1 MVAPLKAQGTPL
13 LGNRNKLI
21 DSLIRFNMIYYVPI
35 TYAALCWA
43 PQELEKRTRNWPAG
57 AYSILG
63 QGLENSIDRRE
74 DIIKH

>member
-1 MVAPLKAQGTPL
+1 
-13 LGNRNKLI
+13 
-21 DSLIRFNMIYYVPI
+21 MIYYVPI

-63 QGLENSIDRRE
+63 QGLENNIDRRE